1 MADIAPVCSG
11 SCGIP
16 SALDEGRRIT
26 PVEVMSGAPV
36 RGQDKVEVSELASY
50 LSKLRDMPAVRQD
63 LVDRVKSEI
72 AGGTYLTPEKLDA
85 ALAEL
90 AREL

>member
-1 MADIAPVCSG
+1 MS
-11 SCGIP
+11 
-16 SALDEGRRIT
+16 

-36 RGQDKVEVSELASY
+36 RGQDQVEVSELAMY
-50 LSKLRDMPAVRQD
+50 LNKLRDMPAVRQD

-72 AGGTYLTPEKLDA
+72 AGGTYLTPDKLDA

-90 AREL
+90 ARDL